1 MTDRN
6 ITIFHSPDADDA
18 FMFYGLASGHVSS
31 PGYKFNHELCDIEA
45 LNHRALKGEL
55 EVTAVSVHAF
65 SYLKDRYSIMRYG
78 ASMGGV
84 NYGPRLVVKAGT
96 GKSLSNIK
104 TVAIPGELTSA
115 ALSFRIYMQEQ
126 GCSFDLV
133 NIRFDEVQHAVQSG
147 EIDGG
152 IIIHEGQLTHSRE
165 GLESILDLG
174 KWWWQET
181 SLPLPLGINIVRND
195 LGSDAMHAAA
205 LALRDSI
212 NYGLAHRSEALDYA
226 LSYGR
231 GITRAEADEF
241 VGMYVNE
248 RTVDIGEEGMRSV
261 KLLLA
266 KGRQYGITPKDFD
279 ETQLKFVE

>member
-1 MTDRN
+1 LK
-6 ITIFHSPDADDA
+6 P
-18 FMFYGLASGHVSS
+18 
-31 PGYKFNHELCDIEA
+31 

-65 SYLKDRYSIMRYG
+65 AYLDRYSIALWGVDGWRQLRPKTCGEAG
-78 ASMGGV
+78 A
-84 NYGPRLVVKAGT
+84 
-96 GKSLSNIK
+96 GKSLGNIK
-104 TVAIPGELTSA
+104 TIAIPGELTSA
-115 ALSFRIYMQEQ
+115 ALSFRIYMHEQ

-195 LGSDAMHAAA
+195 LGPEAMHAAA

-241 VGMYVNE
+241 VGMYVNA
-248 RTVDIGEEGMRSV
+248 
-261 KLLLA
+261 L
-266 KGRQYGITPKDFD
+266 
-279 ETQLKFVE
+279 

>member
-18 FMFYGLASGHVSS
+18 FMFYGLAGGHVVS
-31 PGYKFNHELCDIEA
+31 PGYKFSHELCDIES

-84 NYGPRLVVKAGT
+84 NYGPRLVVKAGL
-96 GKSLSNIK
+96 GKSLNNIK

-115 ALSFRIYMQEQ
+115 ALAFKIYMREHSH
-126 GCSFDLV
+126 SFELI
-133 NIRFDEVQHAVQSG
+133 NIRFDEVQHAVLSG

-174 KWWWQET
+174 QWWWQAT

-195 LGSDAMHAAA
+195 LGPEATHAAA

-212 NYGLAHRSEALDYA
+212 NFSLSHRQEALDYA
-226 LSYGR
+226 LTYGR
-231 GITRAEADEF
+231 GITRGEADEF

-248 RTVDIGEEGMRSV
+248 RTVDIGQDGMRSIMMF
-261 KLLLA
+261 LA
-266 KGRQYGITPKDFD
+266 KGREYGITPKEFD
-279 ETQLKFVE
+279 ESLIKFVE